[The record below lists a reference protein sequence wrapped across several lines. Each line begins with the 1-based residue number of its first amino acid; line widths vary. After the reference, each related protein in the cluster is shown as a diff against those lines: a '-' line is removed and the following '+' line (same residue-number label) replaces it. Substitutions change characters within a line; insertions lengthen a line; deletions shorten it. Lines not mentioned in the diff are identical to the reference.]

1 MPVLQETPV
10 IIVSINHRLLDNVSA
25 FTRFYLK
32 LELKEII
39 YTYIHASTISAN
51 ADKF

>member
-25 FTRFYLK
+25 FIRFDLK
-32 LELKEII
+32 LELKEMI
-39 YTYIHASTISAN
+39 YTYIHARTIIAK
-51 ADKF
+51 KF